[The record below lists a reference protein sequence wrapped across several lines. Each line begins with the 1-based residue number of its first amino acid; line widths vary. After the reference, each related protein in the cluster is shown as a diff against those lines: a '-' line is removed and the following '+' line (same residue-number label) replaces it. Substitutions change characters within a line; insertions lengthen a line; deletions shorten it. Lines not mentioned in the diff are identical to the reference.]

1 MAFRDQILCL
11 KAETVSGTPETLAG
25 SDAIQVGAF
34 VPTVQDFNVLERTV
48 IGPRPG
54 PVKAAAMVE
63 QKIGFEVP
71 FEMAGSGTAGTAPGI
86 DKLLLM
92 AGFNSA
98 IVATTSVTYS
108 LAWPPAATTYTV
120 ASFIDGQ
127 RYLGAGCRAS
137 SLKLSAKA
145 GGFFEGS
152 ATVMGIYQAPTDVA
166 NPTPTFPAQANPVPF
181 NSAGLAAGTVT
192 LGGVAVC
199 VAEYEAN
206 VENTTVF
213 RDYAGCTKQVE
224 VTDRSVS
231 GSITIAATALATY
244 NPFTASTASTLG
256 ALIIPVNGG
265 AGNIVTL
272 NHPSIQFG
280 AIEVVD
286 LDGKR
291 GYKIPWT
298 QVASAAN
305 QEFNIVMT

>member
-1 MAFRDQILCL
+1 MAFRDQIVCV
-11 KAETVSGTPETLAG
+11 KAEATSGTAETLAG
-25 SDAIQVGAF
+25 SDAIQVGQF
-34 VPTVQDFNVLERTV
+34 TPTVQDFTALERTV
-48 IGPRPG
+48 LGPRPG

-63 QKIGFEVP
+63 RKIGFEIP
-71 FEMAGSGTAGTAPGI
+71 FEFAGSGTAGTAGGV
-86 DKLLLM
+86 DKLLKM

-98 IVATTSVTYS
+98 IVTSTSVTYS
-108 LAWPPAATTYTV
+108 LAWPAPATTYTV

-127 RYLGAGCRAS
+127 RYMGVGCRAS
-137 SLKLSAKA
+137 SFKISAQA
-145 GGFFEGS
+145 GGFLEAS
-152 ATVMGIYQAPTDVA
+152 ATIMGIYQAPSDTA
-166 NPTPTFPAQANPVPF
+166 NLTPTFPAQANPVAF

-199 VAEYEAN
+199 VAEYE
-206 VENTTVF
+206 VEVANTTQF
-213 RDYAGCTKQVE
+213 YDYAGCTPE
-224 VTDRSVS
+224 VAIQDRTVT
-231 GSITIAATALATY
+231 GSITISATALATY
-244 NPFTASTASTLG
+244 NPFTAATASTLG

-291 GYKIPWT
+291 GYKVPFT

>member
-1 MAFRDQILCL
+1 MAYRDQILL
-11 KAETVSGTPETLAG
+11 IKAETTSGTLETLAG
-25 SDAIQVGAF
+25 SDAIQVGQF
-34 VPTVQDFNVLERTV
+34 TPTAQDFTVLERTV

-63 QKIGFEVP
+63 RKVGFEVP
-71 FEMAGSGTAGTAPGI
+71 FEFAGSGTAGTAGGV
-86 DKLLLM
+86 DKLLKM

-98 IVATTSVTYS
+98 VVTSTSVTYS
-108 LAWPPAATTYTV
+108 LAWPVAATTYSV
-120 ASFIDGQ
+120 GFFIDGQ
-127 RYLGAGCRAS
+127 RYAGAGCRAS
-137 SLKLSAKA
+137 SFKLSAKA
-145 GGFFEGS
+145 GGFLEAS
-152 ATVMGIYQAPTDVA
+152 ATIMGIYQAPTDTS
-166 NPTPTFPAQANPVPF
+166 NPTPTFPAQANPVAF
-181 NSAGLAAGTVT
+181 NSAGLASGTVT

-213 RDYAGCTKQVE
+213 RDFAGCTPEVE
-224 VTDRSVS
+224 ITDRSVS
-231 GSITIAATALATY
+231 GSITISRTALATY
-244 NPFTASTASTLG
+244 NPFTAATSSTLG
-256 ALIIPVNGG
+256 ALVIPVNGG

-280 AIEVVD
+280 AIESVD
-286 LDGKR
+286 LDGKP